1 MCNIFVQ
8 SRTNLYLDQK
18 KIPITSS
25 HRISFMMP
33 WLPRRQGKAHAAC
46 CAAPLHATG
55 GVKNVKN
62 VTNVAWIPLLN

>member
-46 CAAPLHATG
+46 CAAPLHAN
-55 GVKNVKN
+55 VKNVKK
-62 VTNVAWIPLLN
+62 VAWIPLLN